1 MQIYARNWEKQQRI
15 KFFSEKLE
23 QDGLDAIP
31 VQAAHVS
38 GGINSLLKLKDDV
51 APVDLS
57 VGRLAEVGQAA
68 CRVPPQRALV
78 VRLGGQ
84 GVEAVGIDADSVGL
98 RSSTCDIIPRVSQCH
113 ELCRTFGYLTVS
125 GQGLHLLG
133 ELVAEANHRPKES
146 SRICTDRI
154 EANPSDALD

>member
-38 GGINSLLKLKDDV
+38 GRIYGLLKLKDDV

-68 CRVPPQRALV
+68 CRIPPHRALV
-78 VRLGGQ
+78 VRLRCQ
-84 GVEAVGIDADSVGL
+84 CVESVGIDSDAVGL
-98 RSSTCDIIPRVSQCH
+98 RSSACRIVPRVSQGH

-133 ELVAEANHRPKES
+133 ELVAEAKNPPEFAPTALKPTHPMPL
-146 SRICTDRI
+146 I
-154 EANPSDALD
+154 ELA